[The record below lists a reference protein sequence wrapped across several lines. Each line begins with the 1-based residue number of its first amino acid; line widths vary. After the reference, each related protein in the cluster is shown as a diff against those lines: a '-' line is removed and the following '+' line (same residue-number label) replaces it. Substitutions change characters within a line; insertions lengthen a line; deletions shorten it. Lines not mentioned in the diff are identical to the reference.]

1 MTMRSI
7 ADIVCWIGEK
17 HAVPILLVLD
27 NGIQFVGINDS
38 KVRLF
43 VPEREYN
50 FEEVCLEEFRMLL
63 PLKLIVL
70 TSEFLT
76 RFLGREAA

>member
-7 ADIVCWIGEK
+7 ADFVCWNGEK
-17 HAVPILLVLD
+17 HAVLILLVLD

-50 FEEVCLEEFRMLL
+50 FEEV
-63 PLKLIVL
+63 
-70 TSEFLT
+70 
-76 RFLGREAA
+76 

>member
-7 ADIVCWIGEK
+7 ADFVCWNGKK
-17 HAVPILLVLD
+17 HAVLILLVLD

-76 RFLGREAA
+76 RFLGIEVT